1 MRSVLRHIAAAKR
14 TYAAEPFFEFLRDG
28 SCAPRDRLRFVPCMA
43 PFIMDFGDLNRYIL
57 RDESSTDPLQQLVN
71 AHSREDDH
79 HWPWYLDDLALLG
92 HDGPRRPTDVLRD
105 LYSDRMAVGRLL
117 AGRLARLVEVAS
129 PLERLIIVEAI
140 EETGNVLF
148 DLTASL
154 ARHVER
160 DEGIV
165 LRYLGD
171 FHLALESGHSRD
183 GDDHRTLA
191 AIVLDDSG
199 RARAEALVD
208 EVFALFAAW
217 VGELLAYARE
227 ELAGPAEAAA

>member
-14 TYAAEPFFEFLRDG
+14 DYATEPFFRFLLDARH
-28 SCAPRDRLRFVPCMA
+28 APRDRLRFVPCMA

-57 RDESSTDPLQQLVN
+57 RDESSTDALQLLVN

-79 HWPWYLDDLALLG
+79 HWRWYLDDLALLG
-92 HDGPRRPTDVLRD
+92 YDEPRRPTDVQRD

-117 AGRLARLVEVAS
+117 GGRLARLIGDAS

-148 DLTASL
+148 ELVASL

-160 DEGIV
+160 DDGV
-165 LRYLGD
+165 ALRYLGD
-171 FHLALESGHSRD
+171 FHLELETGHSRD

-191 AIVLDDSG
+191 AIVLDEAG
-199 RARAEALVD
+199 RARAESLVD
-208 EVFALFAAW
+208 DVFALFAAW
-217 VGELLAYARE
+217 IAELLTYAND
-227 ELAGPAEAAA
+227 ELARPEEAAA